1 MSIKLTTVAGTQAKR
16 IIPFIATIWNF
27 FDSSNEVQI
36 REALLKVSLLARRGK
51 LKTIYMF
58 ETIAGVTVN
67 REFDGLSTAI
77 ELNVKCDKTV
87 QCDECI
93 TLHFPSIEQVL
104 LYEKLANEDRELY
117 TNNHSEFLDKYVDEL
132 LCCK

>member
-1 MSIKLTTVAGTQAKR
+1 MSIKLTTVAGTQSKR
-16 IIPFIATIWNF
+16 ILPFIATIWNF
-27 FDSSNEVQI
+27 FDSSNESQI

-51 LKTIYMF
+51 LKTIYIF
-58 ETIAGVTVN
+58 ETTAGVTVN
-67 REFDGLSTAI
+67 SEFDGLSVAI
-77 ELNVKCDKTV
+77 ELNIEYNKTA

-117 TNNHSEFLDKYVDEL
+117 TNNHSEFLDKHVDEL